1 MIRTVYPRKQEF
13 THCYWSPF
21 AKSDQSILLPT
32 RVHTIS
38 ILWVFKIF
46 SRHLSCVIIEHVL
59 GVKEAIWGK
68 ILSLPDTSFSHHEDG
83 FNECLFEDDHRHRAT
98 LIKCTP
104 NNNLAL
110 REQNNSQWKTKL
122 QASPSRFNNELP

>member
-1 MIRTVYPRKQEF
+1 MG
-13 THCYWSPF
+13 W
-21 AKSDQSILLPT
+21 LLPESMNLPDF
-32 RVHTIS
+32 S
-38 ILWVFKIF
+38 IVWKCIIKIQNPFYFQQGSIQFQSYGF
-46 SRHLSCVIIEHVL
+46 SNLFRLSCVIIEHAL